1 MTSLKTVVAL
11 AVLSLA
17 LAACVPIPAA
27 LPPTPQPVA
36 SSQPA
41 AEASASTSPGTT
53 SGLSSSP
60 GMIQPQQVSIDTQ
73 GLPYS
78 WQANAMPA
86 TPYDASQP
94 PGPIGLSQHIE
105 INFGVTDPSDKQPG
119 DPVMYIIPVDEYE
132 QMWEGAGNPYVT
144 TMITGVYSWT
154 VALQSPPPTSGLPV
168 LPPEQIAGVND
179 LAVQIGRT
187 VSDADSASKSGYRFV
202 GRWAQDANPVTAE
215 SRLWYTYQGFTN
227 DGRYLVSFWYP
238 VTTAKLPQQAEL
250 TAAEM
255 DEFNADPQAYIQ
267 AQAEML
273 NALPPSDWQ
282 PDLTQLDALVGS
294 LRIAGMPPT
303 GLQNAVWQWTGT
315 SWYERTE
322 SGYVQKQNPIAN
334 PAQYEVVYGP
344 NGALQVKAD
353 CNRASGT
360 YTYDGGM
367 VGSVRVEMGP
377 ATPAEC
383 GPDSRSQE
391 LIQSLMAAQDFR
403 VQPGGSQLQL
413 NMPAGGPVLHFQGSQ
428 P

>member
-1 MTSLKTVVAL
+1 MTALKAIAAF

-17 LAACVPIPAA
+17 LAACVPIPAPV
-27 LPPTPQPVA
+27 PPTPQPVA
-36 SSQPA
+36 SPTAAAQPDT
-41 AEASASTSPGTT
+41 SPASTGREM
-53 SGLSSSP
+53 
-60 GMIQPQQVSIDTQ
+60 GMIQPQQVTIDTQ

-78 WQANAMPA
+78 WQANLVPA

-94 PGPIGLSQHIE
+94 PGPMGLPQHIE
-105 INFGVTDPSDKQPG
+105 INFGVTDPSMKQPG
-119 DPVMYIIPVDEYE
+119 DLVMYIIPVDEYE
-132 QMWEGAGNPYVT
+132 QMWEGAGNPSVT
-144 TMITGVYSWT
+144 DSITGVYSWT
-154 VALQSPPPTSGLPV
+154 VAIQTPPPTSGLPA

-179 LAVQIGRT
+179 LAVQIGRAA
-187 VSDADSASKSGYRFV
+187 SDADSASKSGYRCV

-227 DGRYLVSFWYP
+227 DGRHLVSFWYP
-238 VTTAKLPQQAEL
+238 VTTAKLPKQAEL
-250 TAAEM
+250 PAGEM
-255 DEFNADPQAYIQ
+255 EAFNADPQAYIQ

-294 LRIAGMPPT
+294 LRIAGMSPT
-303 GLQNAVWQWTGT
+303 GLQDAIWQWTGT
-315 SWYERTE
+315 SWYELTE
-322 SGYVQKQNPIAN
+322 SGYVQKQNPIAD

-344 NGALQVKAD
+344 GGALQVKAD
-353 CNRASGT
+353 CNRASGS

-367 VGSVRVEMGP
+367 VGSVRVQMGP
-377 ATPAEC
+377 TTLAEC

-403 VQPGGSQLQL
+403 VQPGGAELQL
-413 NMPAGGPVLHFQGSQ
+413 NMPAGGPVLHLQGIQ